1 MHATVRVF
9 PETGGGGRDGG
20 RAMERES
27 GEVREKARGSE
38 IDTRE
43 SGEEKKRE
51 RKEKREKRVEER
63 ERTSASARLV
73 TRNTRHG
80 NSGTIL

>member
-1 MHATVRVF
+1 
-9 PETGGGGRDGG
+9 
-20 RAMERES
+20 MERES

-43 SGEEKKRE
+43 SGGERKRE
-51 RKEKREKRVEER
+51 RKKKKREKRVKER